1 MSKNPLPRVVRS
13 LFLLTASAYLVNCQ
27 GVRLIGPT
35 KPDIPRS
42 DPNFKGVL
50 MWKGDPS
57 ETGLYSAE
65 TTLTTA
71 NVNVSQ
77 FGKWGSFQA
86 DGIVMGQ
93 PLYVSQLDMG
103 AAGTHDVIIFAT
115 ETASVYA
122 IDADNPGGPA
132 PCGREYDA

>member
-1 MSKNPLPRVVRS
+1 
-13 LFLLTASAYLVNCQ
+13 
-27 GVRLIGPT
+27 
-35 KPDIPRS
+35 
-42 DPNFKGVL
+42 

-103 AAGTHDVIIFAT
+103 AAGTHNVLIFAT
-115 ETASVYA
+115 ENDSVYA

-132 PCGREYDA
+132 LWERQYVDAANGVTTLPDSFGGESVLGRL